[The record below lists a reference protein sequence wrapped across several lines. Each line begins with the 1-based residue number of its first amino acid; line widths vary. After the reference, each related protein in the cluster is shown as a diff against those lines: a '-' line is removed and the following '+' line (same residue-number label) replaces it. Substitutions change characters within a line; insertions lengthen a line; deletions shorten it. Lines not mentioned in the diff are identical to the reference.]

1 MTDLRLDLNNE
12 VVIKKAEF
20 NQLLF
25 ALQKLGFTTLGPQV
39 KHEVVEYGPIDKL
52 DDLPQ
57 GYTSVQEAGSYRLKK
72 GVHNRYFDITP
83 GAQSWKQYIYPPR
96 KKLFTMHKDNGT
108 WERVE
113 DDTEV
118 PKFAFI
124 GVRPCELAAIN
135 ILDHILIRNDFQDS
149 DYAARRSRLFIL
161 AVDCTAPGDTCF
173 CVSMGTGPEAEK
185 GYDLKLTEL
194 EDSFLIRIGSD
205 IGLALMRELTWEPAT
220 AFVQQAAQRAIE
232 KAIRSMGRH
241 IRDAESLPDVL
252 LNNLE
257 HEYWMDVADR
267 CMSCGNCT
275 FVCPTCFCWDAL
287 DEVSVTTEE
296 TSRVRVWDSC
306 FNLAY
311 SAQAGGNT
319 RPSTKSRYRQW
330 LSHKFGNWQK
340 QFGMLGC
347 VGCGRCITWC
357 PAGIDVT
364 AEVRVFQEVASS

>member
-1 MTDLRLDLNNE
+1 MTDLKLDLNNE

-20 NQLLF
+20 NQLLSS
-25 ALQKLGFTTLGPQV
+25 LRKLGFSTVGPQV
-39 KHEVVEYGPIDKL
+39 KHQVLQYGPIEGL
-52 DDLPQ
+52 DDLPK
-57 GYTSVQEAGSYRLKK
+57 GYSSVQSPGSYRLKK
-72 GVHNRYFDITP
+72 GLHNRYFDITP
-83 GAQSWKQYIYPPR
+83 GAQSWKEYIYPPR
-96 KKLFTMHKDNGT
+96 KKLFTMRKEEGR

-113 DDTEV
+113 DDEV
-118 PKFAFI
+118 IPKYALI
-124 GVRPCELAAIN
+124 GVRPCELSAIN
-135 ILDHILIRNDFQDS
+135 ILDQILIRDDFQDS
-149 DYAARRSRLFIL
+149 DYAARRGRLFIL
-161 AVDCTAPGDTCF
+161 AVDCLSPGDTCF
-173 CVSMGTGPEAEK
+173 CVSMGTGPEAGS

-194 EDSFLIRIGSD
+194 EDGFLIRIGSD

-220 AFVQQAAQRAIE
+220 AFNQQAARRALE
-232 KAIRSMGRH
+232 KASRSMGRL
-241 IRDAESLPDVL
+241 IRDVETAPDAI

-257 HEYWMDVADR
+257 HDYWMDVADR

-275 FVCPTCFCWDAL
+275 FVCPTCFCWDAV
-287 DEVSVTTEE
+287 DEVSVTTNE
-296 TSRVRVWDSC
+296 TTRTRVWDSC

-340 QFGMLGC
+340 QFGVLGC

-364 AEVRVFQEVASS
+364 AEVRFFQEAASS